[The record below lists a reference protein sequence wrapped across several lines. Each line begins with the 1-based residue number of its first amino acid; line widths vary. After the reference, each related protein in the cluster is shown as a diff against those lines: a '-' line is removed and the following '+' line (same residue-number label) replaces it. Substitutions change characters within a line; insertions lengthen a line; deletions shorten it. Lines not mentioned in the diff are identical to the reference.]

1 MPGILSEGSREEP
14 VPMCGAPRRIRSAP
28 PYAWDRLQWRA
39 MSRWSPGT
47 ECCRRRPYS
56 EGQWNQM
63 WQQVQGAGRGA
74 DLARSY
80 SQVLGGGSQAAM
92 TKQQLNGPDVGAR
105 LE

>member
-1 MPGILSEGSREEP
+1 MTLTIGFAVAAEHVRDFRPGAGHRPNSEVFWR
-14 VPMCGAPRRIRSAP
+14 C
-28 PYAWDRLQWRA
+28 RLRL
-39 MSRWSPGT
+39 RG
-47 ECCRRRPYS
+47 
-56 EGQWNQM
+56 NQKR
-63 WQQVQGAGRGA
+63 QQVQGAGRGA

>member
-1 MPGILSEGSREEP
+1 MR
-14 VPMCGAPRRIRSAP
+14 
-28 PYAWDRLQWRA
+28 
-39 MSRWSPGT
+39 
-47 ECCRRRPYS
+47 
-56 EGQWNQM
+56 
-63 WQQVQGAGRGA
+63 QQVQGAGRGA